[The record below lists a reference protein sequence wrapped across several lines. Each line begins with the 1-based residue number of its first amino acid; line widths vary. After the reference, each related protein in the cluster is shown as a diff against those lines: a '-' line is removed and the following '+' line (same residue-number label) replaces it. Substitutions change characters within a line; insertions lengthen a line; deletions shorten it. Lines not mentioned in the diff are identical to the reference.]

1 MIITKE
7 VEFHFEQIRSVLS
20 GYIKDRCISREL
32 TPEEKDH
39 IKAAWEA
46 GTGTKFTENCSAC
59 WRKALKAFEKALE
72 RSKKTLTTSAPYNNV
87 KAEPS
92 TEIKEW
98 LDDNFKKEMV

>member
-7 VEFHFEQIRSVLS
+7 VEFHFEQIQDILT
-20 GYIKDRCISREL
+20 GYIKDKCISREL
-32 TPEEKDH
+32 TTEEKNH
-39 IKAAWEA
+39 IRSAWEA

-72 RSKKTLTTSAPYNNV
+72 RANKTINPAAPYNNI

-92 TEIKEW
+92 QEVKEW
-98 LDDNFKKEMV
+98 LDDNFVKEMV